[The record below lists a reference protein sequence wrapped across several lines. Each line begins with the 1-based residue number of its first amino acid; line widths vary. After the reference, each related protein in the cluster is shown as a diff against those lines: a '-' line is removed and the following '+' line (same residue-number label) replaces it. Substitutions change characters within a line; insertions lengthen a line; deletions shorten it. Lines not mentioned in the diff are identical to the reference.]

1 MEKGKIVSLE
11 DRIPKLK
18 QQRRKKANKRLI
30 ILLFFFFLLIG
41 CIIYFQSPLSHIKNI
56 VVNGNSLFDD
66 EELIEMSGLTDRTNL
81 WKVNEEEIEKTFLKI
96 PEIMS
101 AKVSVKFPNT
111 VTIQISEHRRIAYI
125 SKDSSYSPV
134 LENGKIL
141 EKMKS
146 GKYPVNAPILI
157 NFKKKK
163 VLNEMIGGLRE
174 LPSGIVNSISEIHY
188 TPKDSDDYR
197 VTLYMND
204 GFQVVASLSNFSE
217 KMSHYPSII
226 SQLDPEKKGI
236 IDLEVGSYFKAF
248 EQEGAETEVEE
259 EVDTE
264 GEG

>member
-1 MEKGKIVSLE
+1 VEKGKIVSLE

-56 VVNGNSLFDD
+56 VVKGNSLFTDN
-66 EELIEMSGLTDRTNL
+66 ELIEMSGLTNKTNL
-81 WKVNEEEIEKTFLKI
+81 WKVDEEGLEKKLLNV
-96 PEIMS
+96 PEIRS
-101 AKVSVKFPNT
+101 ASVKVRFPNT
-111 VTIQISEHRRIAYI
+111 VTINISEHRRIAYV
-125 SKDSSYSPV
+125 SSDASFAPV
-134 LENGKIL
+134 MENGTIL
-141 EKMKS
+141 KKMKS

-157 NFKKKK
+157 NFNKEK
-163 VLNEMIGGLRE
+163 VLKEMINGLKD
-174 LPSGIVNSISEIHY
+174 LPGGIVNSISEIHY

-204 GFQVVASLSNFSE
+204 GFQVVATLSNFSE
-217 KMSHYPSII
+217 KMAHYPSII
-226 SQLDPEKKGI
+226 SQLDPKKKGI

-248 EQEGAETEVEE
+248 EQEGAETEVEK